1 MVVVACFGHRNV
13 FVRLLVRIRGKWVC
27 SDRIVVLTVVRVSAV
42 KVSES
47 SEVTA
52 TVLLAKVEARARTWP
67 VLWAT
72 LMKFFDA

>member
-1 MVVVACFGHRNV
+1 M
-13 FVRLLVRIRGKWVC
+13 C

-47 SEVTA
+47 GEVAA
-52 TVLLAKVEARARTWP
+52 TVLLAKVEAKTRTWP

-72 LMKFFDA
+72 LMKFLDAGIRMAAMCSRK